1 MSDDYEKLHP
11 ILNAMT
17 ETLTGLYEH
26 KKEEEVRLKLIKLE
40 ALLHDNLEKIQ
51 HVKKEH

>member
-1 MSDDYEKLHP
+1 MPDDYEKLHP

-26 KKEEEVRLKLIKLE
+26 KKDEEIRQKLIKLE
-40 ALLHDNLEKIQ
+40 GLLHDNLEKIQ
-51 HVKKEH
+51 DAKKE